1 MCENNLVLTS
11 QIFRRQRKYNVYGL
25 IRFICWFVSLVLVCV
40 NWLVNGRVN
49 FTHQSFL
56 SRHTFY
62 TCSGVVFLIW
72 FVCFFC
78 FLGFWMVLWVGNIS
92 FWVAIWFFWMVI
104 SFFLGW
110 LFGFF
115 LGGYLVSFWVAIWF
129 LFGWLFGFFLGE
141 YLVSCWVD
149 IWFLS
154 GWLFGFFLGGYL
166 VSTCA
171 VIWFCL
177 FYGLAMSGEKED
189 MDALCF
195 LIESVPTPLMN
206 SATKLVSFSS
216 P

>member
-72 FVCFFC
+72 FVCFFVFWGFGWIFGSGI
-78 FLGFWMVLWVGNIS
+78 FLFGWLFV
-92 FWVAIWFFWMVI
+92 FFWMVI
-104 SFFLGW
+104 SFFFWGGYLVLFLGGYLVSFWAVIWFLFGW

-115 LGGYLVSFWVAIWF
+115 LGGYLVSFWV
-129 LFGWLFGFFLGE
+129 
-141 YLVSCWVD
+141 D
-149 IWFLS
+149 IWFLV
-154 GWLFGFFLGGYL
+154 GWIFGFFLGGYL
-166 VSTCA
+166 GSFWV
-171 VIWFCL
+171 VIWFLRARL
-177 FYGLAMSGEKED
+177 FDSVCFMVWLCQEKRRIW
-189 MDALCF
+189 MHC
-195 LIESVPTPLMN
+195 V
-206 SATKLVSFSS
+206 FS
-216 P
+216 